1 MPTDLRKAIW
11 SLPGLLLGF
20 LWHLPP
26 LIQCLLLLMLLDVIS
41 GIISAAVQGVAITS
55 KTSWRGALKKGLALL
70 LIAATKALCVA
81 SNVDAADVAAA
92 VTGFFCLTEMISI
105 VENCDRAG
113 LPVPPILTRM
123 LAAMKDQA
131 DSKAPVKKGE

>member
-1 MPTDLRKAIW
+1 MPTDIRKAIW

-26 LIQCLLLLMLLDVIS
+26 LIQCLLLLMALDVIS

-55 KTSWRGALKKGLALL
+55 KASWRGALKKGLALL
-70 LIAATKALCVA
+70 LLAATKAMCVA
-81 SNVDAADVAAA
+81 SGVEADVAAA

-123 LAAMKDQA
+123 LAAMNDEAQA
-131 DSKAPVKKGE
+131 GPKPKGTQ